1 LNGEGDRRETAT
13 RDGLRVALAIT
24 LATFQLALTLALLP
38 TVPATARTPV
48 YAHISCE
55 HRGGPGIIGTEALIN
70 VGWTTGET
78 DKLVSLLSD
87 FSHRVCPQPAFLDI
101 ASKSIYQ
108 KHVDHDT
115 VWQYTFRILSDPKHH
130 YLVTAQFPDLLHMRV
145 IVRSSSG
152 RVLYRS
158 GTVKNE

>member
-1 LNGEGDRRETAT
+1 LSWSRSIASRRVQAHILVASLLICTCLSICATTA
-13 RDGLRVALAIT
+13 RNAAY
-24 LATFQLALTLALLP
+24 
-38 TVPATARTPV
+38 ATA
-48 YAHISCE
+48 SCA

-70 VGWTTGET
+70 VGWTTGEA

-101 ASKSIYQ
+101 DARSIYQ
-108 KHVDHDT
+108 KHIDRET
-115 VWQYTFRILSDPKHH
+115 VWQYTFRLLSDTKHH
-130 YLVTAQFPDLLHMRV
+130 YSVTAQLPDIVHMRI
-145 IVRSSSG
+145 IVRSTSG